1 MKCKVDVTTATLT
14 SPRPPHVDIGGFL
27 KTNISHKDTN
37 LCLFNPIF
45 NPIMYVSHKTLI
57 YRTSPPTFCKFVSG
71 HNNFDISFHLPP
83 RRAARRHLARHRRT
97 PPPQIK
103 IKARNVPCCDCGDME
118 ATEAANVVDED
129 EDGIGDED
137 EDDAAMATQARR

>member
-1 MKCKVDVTTATLT
+1 MSV
-14 SPRPPHVDIGGFL
+14 I
-27 KTNISHKDTN
+27 
-37 LCLFNPIF
+37 
-45 NPIMYVSHKTLI
+45 KTLI

-97 PPPQIK
+97 PLPQIK

-137 EDDAAMATQARR
+137 EDDAAMATQARHRMSNAITPFVAAAGVMIYNNIFPPPLAM